1 MNNVVIYYSVEG
13 CADPDLP
20 ERMWMKR
27 DAFEALVGCKA
38 DIQLN
43 WILKCVHGIWEGKVG
58 ICSSS
63 GASIPMSG
71 LPVSLPSPI
80 SGPPVAPAVFQNG

>member
-1 MNNVVIYYSVEG
+1 MGLTFCSAEG

-27 DAFEALVGCKA
+27 DALEALVGCKA
-38 DIQLN
+38 DLQLS
-43 WILKCVHGIWEGKVG
+43 WILKCWHGIWEEHVG

-63 GASIPMSG
+63 GASVPMSA
-71 LPVSLPSPI
+71 VSASLPSPI
-80 SGPPVAPAVFQNG
+80 PGPPIAPAVFQHG